1 LGFWP
6 QNPKTP
12 LELLIYWISLEMD
25 LSLDS
30 EKQKKQDQSGE
41 MSEDDD
47 IEDAV
52 TGIGGKMGGIHQGNQ
67 GFIGNLN

>member
-1 LGFWP
+1 
-6 QNPKTP
+6 
-12 LELLIYWISLEMD
+12 MD

-52 TGIGGKMGGIHQGNQ
+52 TGIGGKMGGIH
-67 GFIGNLN
+67 